1 MNRRSA
7 GLRCVQASLLALF
20 MFTSFPAVGA
30 EAPALQWRK
39 LASLPDPVGL
49 KGLYGGV
56 SDGHIL
62 LAGGS
67 NFPVPARAG
76 GRKTFHRTIY
86 VQPLPLSDR
95 APWRIVSDG
104 LPRALGEGAT
114 VTVAEGVVC
123 LGGHDGHQPVADAFV
138 LRWESTT
145 EKVSIRPLPSLPS
158 ACANSA
164 AVFAD
169 GHLYVAGGESAAGPL
184 STLWRLDLRVPRTAS
199 ATARWE
205 TLPPPPGRPRFGG
218 ILVSVTTPSGPR
230 LLYGGGV
237 SGPAKSQD
245 DYLRDLWLFDPTR
258 QTWTAAA
265 PLPRGAVLAAAL
277 RVEPTRVLVL
287 GGSDGHD
294 FARMK
299 ELGERY
305 RIPADGLIYD
315 ASADRW
321 SAAGTMPLGLVAA
334 AVVALDD
341 GWLFAGGEYSP
352 GLRTSEV
359 HALRV
364 RPQ

>member
-1 MNRRSA
+1 M
-7 GLRCVQASLLALF
+7 L
-20 MFTSFPAVGA
+20 TSFPAHGA
-30 EAPALQWRK
+30 EALTLQWQK

-67 NFPVPARAG
+67 NFPVPARSG

-86 VQPLPLSDR
+86 VQSLPLSDL
-95 APWRIVSDG
+95 ATWRIVSDG

-123 LGGHDGHQPVADAFV
+123 LGGHDGNQPVADAFV
-138 LRWESTT
+138 LRWDGAAG
-145 EKVSIRPLPSLPS
+145 KVLVRPLPPLPS

-164 AVFAD
+164 AAFAD
-169 GHLYVAGGESAAGPL
+169 GHIYVAGGESAAGPL
-184 STLWRLDLRVPRTAS
+184 STLWRLDLRDPRTAS

-218 ILVSVTTPSGPR
+218 ILVAVTTPSGPR

-265 PLPRGAVLAAAL
+265 PLPRGAVLAATL
-277 RVEPTRVLVL
+277 RLDDTRALVL

-305 RIPADGLIYD
+305 RIPSDALLYD

-321 SAAGTMPLGLVAA
+321 SAAGTMPLGVVGAA
-334 AVVALDD
+334 AVPT
-341 GWLFAGGEYSP
+341 GGEWLLAGGEYSP
-352 GLRTSEV
+352 GLRTAEV

-364 RPQ
+364 RAR